1 MEMKA
6 NREEQ
11 LFFRVQSGDPAAA
24 EEVLLRYSYLVHRI
38 AARFRM
44 QGFDEDDWTQEGLL
58 GLLAAA
64 HSFRPGQKASF
75 ATYAG
80 RCISNRLISLVRKG
94 SGNASRTLNT
104 SLSLDEPD
112 LQWQLSSNMVD
123 EDLQTRVEAEAV
135 AEQIRRKM
143 KEQFTDM
150 EKRIFSLYLRGF
162 TYRQIGEKLQIS
174 PKAADNALQRARKKL
189 RDSI

>member
-64 HSFRPGQKASF
+64 HSFRSGQKASF

-112 LQWQLSSNMVD
+112 LQRQLSSNMVD